1 MNKPLDFFGNEI
13 EVGDEVAFYSDLTNW
28 FCMGR
33 VEEIHFYERIHGP
46 HNNSYFKVKL
56 DDILGG
62 EMYCDD
68 IIVNTEKKHREKA
81 VEYHLSE
88 MG

>member
-1 MNKPLDFFGNEI
+1 MTNKPLDFFGNEI
-13 EVGDEVAFYSDLTNW
+13 EVGDEVAYLYE
-28 FCMGR
+28 
-33 VEEIHFYERIHGP
+33 VEEDTPSISSGVVTYINPSNKYFNIQINNYGFYGA
-46 HNNSYFKVKL
+46 
-56 DDILGG
+56 DA
-62 EMYCDD
+62 